1 MADTNQKNMIQEKSC
16 EPMNRNDSKVV
27 SKQSVAKSEKKKVD
41 DSTMAMRSK
50 AIAFGGEDYYD
61 FEADIPHEVLQ
72 NAGVPRG
79 RFCETNYERRLREE
93 EEVCWY
99 DECYRPPE

>member
-27 SKQSVAKSEKKKVD
+27 SKQSVAKSEKKQVD

-61 FEADIPHEVLQ
+61 YEADIPAHVLL

-93 EEVCWY
+93 EEACWY